1 MDIDFHPM
9 LIAPLIN
16 HITQQNGRNK
26 LQQQYTVLIY
36 VGKYTHSLWIIPGS
50 KNLYLILNQWEYL
63 TNWKLLKYFIL
74 FIFGSILSCIF
85 MKTCVTAWFDSSV
98 VILEQLVKVRKQVLN
113 VLFTYLVK
121 PEEGIIYYGKVGKFL
136 KIKSYK
142 ILSTWVVL
150 PRCFSILFN

>member
-1 MDIDFHPM
+1 
-9 LIAPLIN
+9 
-16 HITQQNGRNK
+16 
-26 LQQQYTVLIY
+26 
-36 VGKYTHSLWIIPGS
+36 
-50 KNLYLILNQWEYL
+50 
-63 TNWKLLKYFIL
+63 
-74 FIFGSILSCIF
+74 

-142 ILSTWVVL
+142 ILST
-150 PRCFSILFN
+150 